1 MSGAARCD
9 FRYLALLSTPDELWR
24 LTLAELRGQT
34 AVVTFNTWLAS
45 SRIVATGCTPSFWVV
60 AVRNEY
66 ACDWLSHRFYPTA
79 ARTATAVAARPVTL
93 CFIPRY
99 LTLPTDLPYPPL
111 PLQTGGGCSER
122 HNHRQRP

>member
-1 MSGAARCD
+1 MNRNFAAAWAENQAGAMRP
-9 FRYLALLSTPDELWR
+9 LSPALDELWR

-66 ACDWLSHRFYPTA
+66 ACDWLSYRFYPVV
-79 ARTATAVAARPVTL
+79 ARLATAVAARPITL
-93 CFIPRY
+93 CFIPCHVTVLASSPCPKGEY
-99 LTLPTDLPYPPL
+99 DD
-111 PLQTGGGCSER
+111 R
-122 HNHRQRP
+122 HNHGQRP